1 MKLTRRLCFLMMI
14 GILASCTACGSETP
28 PVPVEES
35 TQEET
40 DNIVS
45 SSKETPVLESE
56 ENSDTQELKLDHTYV
71 TQFGT
76 VNAVSYPCFL
86 FDYPENWTITKEEVS
101 QTDETVVL
109 TNERGS
115 TITYTYIGGVAEGQ
129 LGSGSATDMTRIEL
143 SAVADS
149 QFIPGYVDARNYE
162 DLGKFVVAETKITG
176 TMDMLTDSDFVDTDG
191 AVSFAVLPENR
202 TFFRGNEP
210 GVPSLVTAILES
222 PLLVNHYT
230 RGFRCSYLFPVVI
243 DSLGNGTFGGPFEY
257 SFEFC
262 RSGRS
267 YLRVYGPLCG

>member
-149 QFIPGYVDARNYE
+149 QFIPGYVDARNYA

-176 TMDMLTDSDFVDTDG
+176 TMDMLTESDFVDTDG
-191 AVSFAVLPENR
+191 AVSYAVLPESSTGIEETSNLPMFIQN
-202 TFFRGNEP
+202 TFWYSGYVSFVAETPDGQFTEDEQKE
-210 GVPSLVTAILES
+210 VTAILS
-222 PLLVNHYT
+222 S
-230 RGFRCSYLFPVVI
+230 FRVE
-243 DSLGNGTFGGPFEY
+243 DN
-257 SFEFC
+257 
-262 RSGRS
+262 
-267 YLRVYGPLCG
+267 

>member
-129 LGSGSATDMTRIEL
+129 LGSGSATDMTRI
-143 SAVADS
+143 
-149 QFIPGYVDARNYE
+149 
-162 DLGKFVVAETKITG
+162 VVVK
-176 TMDMLTDSDFVDTDG
+176 
-191 AVSFAVLPENR
+191 
-202 TFFRGNEP
+202 
-210 GVPSLVTAILES
+210 
-222 PLLVNHYT
+222 
-230 RGFRCSYLFPVVI
+230 LFC
-243 DSLGNGTFGGPFEY
+243 NT
-257 SFEFC
+257 
-262 RSGRS
+262 
-267 YLRVYGPLCG
+267 CG

>member
-115 TITYTYIGGVAEGQ
+115 TITY
-129 LGSGSATDMTRIEL
+129 MTRIEL

-202 TFFRGNEP
+202 TGTEETTDLPLRVQNTFWYSGYVSFTAQAPDGQFTEAEQTE
-210 GVPSLVTAILES
+210 VIAILS
-222 PLLVNHYT
+222 S
-230 RGFRCSYLFPVVI
+230 FRVE
-243 DSLGNGTFGGPFEY
+243 DN
-257 SFEFC
+257 
-262 RSGRS
+262 
-267 YLRVYGPLCG
+267 

>member
-1 MKLTRRLCFLMMI
+1 MLA
-14 GILASCTACGSETP
+14 GILASCTACGSETT
-28 PVPVEES
+28 PVPVKES
-35 TQEET
+35 IQEET
-40 DNIVS
+40 DNSVS
-45 SSKETPVLESE
+45 SSKETPVSESE
-56 ENSDTQELKLDHTYV
+56 ENSDTARQMSRPMKSPSSRGPIV
-71 TQFGT
+71 GT

-86 FDYPENWTITKEEVS
+86 FDYPGNWTVTNEEVS

-202 TFFRGNEP
+202 T
-210 GVPSLVTAILES
+210 
-222 PLLVNHYT
+222 
-230 RGFRCSYLFPVVI
+230 
-243 DSLGNGTFGGPFEY
+243 GTEETTDLP
-257 SFEFC
+257 
-262 RSGRS
+262 
-267 YLRVYGPLCG
+267 LRVQNTFW

>member
-101 QTDETVVL
+101 QLSLIHISEP
-109 TNERGS
+109 
-115 TITYTYIGGVAEGQ
+115 
-129 LGSGSATDMTRIEL
+129 TR
-143 SAVADS
+143 
-149 QFIPGYVDARNYE
+149 P
-162 DLGKFVVAETKITG
+162 
-176 TMDMLTDSDFVDTDG
+176 
-191 AVSFAVLPENR
+191 
-202 TFFRGNEP
+202 
-210 GVPSLVTAILES
+210 
-222 PLLVNHYT
+222 
-230 RGFRCSYLFPVVI
+230 
-243 DSLGNGTFGGPFEY
+243 
-257 SFEFC
+257 
-262 RSGRS
+262 
-267 YLRVYGPLCG
+267 

>member
-1 MKLTRRLCFLMMI
+1 MKLTRRLGFLMLA
-14 GILASCTACGSETP
+14 GILASCTACGSETT

-35 TQEET
+35 IQEET
-40 DNIVS
+40 DNSVS
-45 SSKETPVLESE
+45 SSEETPVSESE

-76 VNAVSYPCFL
+76 VNAVSYPRFL
-86 FDYPENWTITKEEVS
+86 FDYPGNWTVTNEEVS

-143 SAVADS
+143 STVADS

-191 AVSFAVLPENR
+191 AVSFAVLPEKR
-202 TFFRGNEP
+202 TGTEETTDLPLRVQNTFWYSGYVSFTAQAPDGQFTEAEQTE
-210 GVPSLVTAILES
+210 VIAILS
-222 PLLVNHYT
+222 S
-230 RGFRCSYLFPVVI
+230 FRVE
-243 DSLGNGTFGGPFEY
+243 DN
-257 SFEFC
+257 
-262 RSGRS
+262 
-267 YLRVYGPLCG
+267 